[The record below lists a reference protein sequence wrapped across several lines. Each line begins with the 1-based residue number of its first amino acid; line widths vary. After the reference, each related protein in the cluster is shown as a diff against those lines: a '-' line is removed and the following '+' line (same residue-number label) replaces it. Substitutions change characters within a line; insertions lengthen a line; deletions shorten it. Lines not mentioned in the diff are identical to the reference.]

1 MTTETRAKK
10 ILVIDDDP
18 GMQRFLK
25 EALESEGYEVT
36 IASNGMQ
43 GLFSAQQDAPDVAIL
58 DVMLPGL
65 DGFEVCHRLRADPRT
80 SHLPVMMLTGTEREI
95 DRQTGEKVGANKF
108 LSKPIELQLLLS
120 TVDSLAQSKGRSA

>member
-36 IASNGMQ
+36 VASNGMQ
-43 GLFSAQQDAPDVAIL
+43 GLFSAQQEAPDVAIL

-80 SHLPVMMLTGTEREI
+80 SHLPVMMLTGKEREI

-108 LSKPIELQLLLS
+108 LSKPVELQVLLS
-120 TVDSLAQSKGRSA
+120 TVESLARSKGHSV

>member
-1 MTTETRAKK
+1 MTTETRKK
-10 ILVIDDDP
+10 GVLVIDDDP

-36 IASNGMQ
+36 TASNGMQ
-43 GLFSAQQDAPDVAIL
+43 GLFRAQQDEPDLAIL

-80 SHLPVMMLTGTEREI
+80 SHLPVMMLTGKERVI
-95 DRQTGEKVGANKF
+95 DRETGEKVGANKF
-108 LSKPIELQLLLS
+108 LSKPVELDVLLS
-120 TVDSLAQSKGRSA
+120 TVESLVQSKSRSE